1 MFRSSHYLMSNIIL
15 ACSQFNSAC
24 LYALYLV
31 DLMTKLGHRVH
42 IVENDNFHQQTV
54 HKYQELPLD
63 YKTIFGSN
71 AVIKS
76 YALKNHDQDT
86 IQTLI
91 RDINC
96 RLFIYVCKDNEQI
109 FKVDKRFSCVS
120 LLVMLLSYDT
130 VPPVT
135 RDIMPFFDFYV
146 ASGHHSYSK
155 LLAID
160 AKKTLKCIFPRFKK
174 ALPEAINQE
183 HIRSQ
188 LGIDQRKFVY
198 LVDMNSEPQLK
209 GIDIIVSAYG
219 KLLQEEPDIADKVL
233 LLLNAHPDNVHLQ
246 NILARQNLPD
256 HCVRKYGDYYA
267 KGGLEDIHLHAL
279 ISVANVFVS
288 TCCGTDFDAHVF
300 LAQSYKKPVIY
311 NNVMHA
317 DKHIMFGLKVTENQ
331 RWWNPPAQAPLYLP
345 SINQVSQLML
355 YSYRN
360 LHNLKASSAVVQ
372 KIQDFQAKH
381 DKFDE
386 MWPRILHDISS
397 GYNLR

>member
-1 MFRSSHYLMSNIIL
+1 MFRSSHYLMSNIL
-15 ACSQFNSAC
+15 LVCSQFNSAC

-31 DLMTKLGHRVH
+31 DLVTKLGHTIH
-42 IVENDNFHQQTV
+42 IVTNDNFHQQTE

-63 YKTIFGSN
+63 FKSIFNPN

-86 IQTLI
+86 LQTII
-91 RDINC
+91 RDKNC
-96 RLFIYVCKDNEQI
+96 KMFIYVCKDNEQV
-109 FKVDKRFSCVS
+109 FKVDQRFSCVS
-120 LLVMLLSYDT
+120 LLVMLLAYDT
-130 VPPVT
+130 IPPIT
-135 RDIMPFFDFYV
+135 RDIMPFFNFYV

-160 AKKTLKCIFPRFKK
+160 AKRTLQCIFPRFKK
-174 ALPEAINQE
+174 ALPDTINQE

-188 LGIDQRKFVY
+188 LGIDQRKFVFF
-198 LVDMNSEPQLK
+198 VDMNSEPQLK

-246 NILARQNLPD
+246 NILARQQLRED
-256 HCVRKYGDYYA
+256 SVRLYGDYYA

-279 ISVANVFVS
+279 IAVSNVFVS

-300 LAQSYKKPVIY
+300 LAQSYQKPIIY
-311 NNVMHA
+311 NNIMQA
-317 DKHIMFGLKVTENQ
+317 DKHVIFGLKVTENQ

-345 SINQVSQLML
+345 SIHQLSQLML
-355 YSYRN
+355 YTYQN
-360 LHNLKASSAVVQ
+360 FDKLKASSAVSQ
-372 KIQDFQAKH
+372 KIKEFQMKH

-386 MWPRILHDISS
+386 LWPRILHDIVDCK
-397 GYNLR
+397 